1 MATLRNPASWN
12 ETTVPLESSGIIVAQ
27 LDSYKLIIQVEVK
40 TLLVSMVM
48 TVAITRQGKN
58 WWPSISIAFFRSP
71 AVSGWDGKQF
81 STCFGHFLIDG

>member
-1 MATLRNPASWN
+1 MATLRNPESWS

-40 TLLVSMVM
+40 TLLVYMVM
-48 TVAITRQGKN
+48 TVATTKQGKN

-71 AVSGWDGKQF
+71 AVSGWD
-81 STCFGHFLIDG
+81 